1 MKLSLLSLDYSHVLW
16 WEVGSCSFWKRYIL
30 CFPQVKRNTILEE
43 ILCFWE
49 VLSEPTSFQYLVLE
63 NQEITSCRFSINGV
77 NDRFAWIEVS
87 ASGLLKWVLGH
98 KTEMFEE
105 WRCGISCHWHIAFLQ
120 GTVMPLFFLLARETI
135 YYTCIFFL
143 LYLKNTVS
151 VWKQKTICL
160 SLENK
165 VL

>member
-30 CFPQVKRNTILEE
+30 RFPQVKRNTILEE

-105 WRCGISCHWHIAFLQ
+105 WRCGISCHWHIAFPQ